1 MKTKKELNAL
11 KDEVETVNRK
21 LHELTDDELEQVIG
35 GCGAGLEDSDGSAS
49 EVIRK
54 LMEAIKD
61 MKEKAELSAELKGAK
76 ATVDPICGWLD
87 QSDP

>member
-1 MKTKKELNAL
+1 MKTKEKLNAL
-11 KDEVETVNRK
+11 KEEVEAMDKK
-21 LHELTDDELEQVIG
+21 LRELTDDELEQVIG
-35 GCGAGLEDSDGSAS
+35 GCGAGLEDSDGSVS

-61 MKEKAELSAELKGAK
+61 MKEKAALSAELKGAK

-87 QSDP
+87 QNDQ

>member
-1 MKTKKELNAL
+1 MAKTQKELNVL
-11 KDEVETVNRK
+11 KEEVETVSRK
-21 LHELTDDELEQVIG
+21 LHELTEEELAQVAG
-35 GCGAGLEDSDGSAS
+35 GAGLEDSDGSVS

-61 MKEKAELSAELKGAK
+61 MKEKAALSAELKGAK